1 MKKVALFA
9 ITVLLFGTIS
19 PSLVNH
25 AYGQNDP
32 SILLRI
38 AMQADQQIV
47 NQLNFKY
54 GNQIPNNI
62 EILYQKG
69 HLSVQSLNE
78 SLSNDD
84 IEKAKQDFLLAMNSF
99 MQISRTISQSSEKI
113 TMTAIES
120 DESDK
125 KISNE
130 LDRLEKS
137 VKMLE
142 IISKKHNEIIQ
153 NQDKFDKVYSLIKEM
168 RNQIV
173 TGENLINNIIE
184 LRVLIDSIKNDIR
197 ESVAEKQSNNLK
209 RFFEKLI
216 DKIDQKV
223 MEAKVLGR
231 DEIEITKANDLIFE
245 IRELL
250 SQNEITKAKTV
261 YSELKIVLQ
270 NIGISVK
277 IT

>member
-1 MKKVALFA
+1 
-9 ITVLLFGTIS
+9 
-19 PSLVNH
+19 N
-25 AYGQNDP
+25 
-32 SILLRI
+32 
-38 AMQADQQIV
+38 
-47 NQLNFKY
+47 
-54 GNQIPNNI
+54 
-62 EILYQKG
+62 
-69 HLSVQSLNE
+69 
-78 SLSNDD
+78 
-84 IEKAKQDFLLAMNSF
+84 
-99 MQISRTISQSSEKI
+99 
-113 TMTAIES
+113 
-120 DESDK
+120 K

-130 LDRLEKS
+130 LERLEKS

-223 MEAKVLGR
+223 MEAKVLGM